1 MGLKQQA
8 TRQALTA
15 NRIAATV
22 TATKPVKIGNSFV
35 LDFSN
40 KSKRRFIE

>member
-1 MGLKQQA
+1 MVKQQTSKA
-8 TRQALTA
+8 RRAA
-15 NRIAATV
+15 SRIAATV

-40 KSKRRFIE
+40 PRHVKRE

>member
-1 MGLKQQA
+1 MVMQQA
-8 TRQALTA
+8 SKQALAA

-22 TATKPVKIGNSFV
+22 EATKPTKIGNSFV

-40 KSKRRFIE
+40 PRYAKRE